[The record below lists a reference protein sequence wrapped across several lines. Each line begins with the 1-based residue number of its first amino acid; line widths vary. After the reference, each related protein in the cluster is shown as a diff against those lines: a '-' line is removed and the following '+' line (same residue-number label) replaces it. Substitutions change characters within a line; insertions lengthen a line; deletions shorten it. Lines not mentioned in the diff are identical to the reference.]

1 MKRFLPFFFM
11 IFLLVGCAETQFL
24 THMIKQIPHS
34 NTTIYKVGSS
44 YTIDGKRYY
53 PRESFTYSET
63 GIASWYGPDFHGKDT
78 ANGETYN
85 KYDLTAAHRTLQMPS
100 IVRVTNLENGRS
112 IKLRINDRGPFAKGR
127 IIDLSKRGAEL
138 LKFKNQGTAR
148 VKVEVLDLESR
159 IVKEAA
165 QRGQKLNVQQS
176 VEIANRRRQN
186 AIPSVQIANDQAQ
199 PDIYQVAQQ
208 GTGLNGSL
216 SAPSAPVMTG
226 DPVSLIDPNTLDN
239 VANQAEPFQNMTATQ
254 KVEIERIAAP
264 DDGSMQRLDTI
275 DPASFD
281 DLTPDPVTINSDL
294 QYTEKDVE
302 IVPVE
307 QNTGLYIQA
316 GAFTNHANAQALT
329 STLMKA
335 YEGVKLSTAIIDGK
349 QFYRVRIGP
358 IDAISRADEILNRI
372 WNENDAK
379 NARIVVE

>member
-11 IFLLVGCAETQFL
+11 IFFLVGCAETQFL
-24 THMIKQIPHS
+24 THMIKQIPNS
-34 NTTIYKVGSS
+34 TKTIYKVGSS
-44 YTIDGKRYY
+44 YSIDGKRYY
-53 PRESFTYSET
+53 PKESFNYSET

-78 ANGETYN
+78 ANGERYN

-138 LKFKNQGTAR
+138 LQFKNQGTAR
-148 VKVEVLDLESR
+148 VKVEVLELESR
-159 IVKEAA
+159 VVKEAA
-165 QRGQKLNVQQS
+165 QQGQKLNVQQA

-199 PDIYQVAQQ
+199 PNIYQVAEQ
-208 GTGLNGSL
+208 GTNLNGSL
-216 SAPSAPVMTG
+216 SSPNIPMMTG
-226 DPVSLIDPNTLDN
+226 DPVRLAEPGTLDN

-254 KVEIERIAAP
+254 KVEIERISAP
-264 DDGSMQRLDTI
+264 DDGTLKRFETADALQFDT
-275 DPASFD
+275 
-281 DLTPDPVTINSDL
+281 TPQESVTINSDQ
-294 QYTEKDVE
+294 QYTESDVE
-302 IVPVE
+302 IMPVA
-307 QNTGLYIQA
+307 QNTGLFIQA
-316 GAFTNHANAQALT
+316 GAFRNHANAQALT
-329 STLMKA
+329 SVLMKA
-335 YEGVKLSTAIIDGK
+335 YEDVKLSSTIIDGK

-358 IDAISRADEILNRI
+358 IQEISKADEILNRI